1 MSPSRMVKPSDAT
14 EIEQDLKTDNQ
25 NNDSPLRLCNSDSQ
39 CTERKQRKEKT
50 SIIIQFGS
58 FATNEV
64 FLVKAFGILG

>member
-1 MSPSRMVKPSDAT
+1 MKPSDAT

-39 CTERKQRKEKT
+39 CTERKQHKKKT
-50 SIIIQFGS
+50 RIIIQFGS
-58 FATNEV
+58 SATNEV